1 MDYFFWGLIAILAFY
16 SIKNAETKKL
26 KKIYVGIYG
35 SILIIGLAYMSGEL
49 VGETIY
55 YLTHKNS

>member
-26 KKIYVGIYG
+26 KKVYIGIYG
-35 SILIIGLAYMSGEL
+35 AIFIIGFAYMSGEQI
-49 VGETIY
+49 GEMIY
-55 YLTHKNS
+55 YLRHKY